1 MGGSREGAP
10 GVRGREAVTYG
21 RKVEGDWMWLGGR
34 EGGGGEGGG
43 WVGETEG
50 GGVEV
55 DWGGRGWKRRTER
68 GRGGLGVGYDTRSV
82 LSTFLPPRGRE
93 APQHDDGRSTCRSL
107 VDDASRAS

>member
-1 MGGSREGAP
+1 M
-10 GVRGREAVTYG
+10 TYG

-68 GRGGLGVGYDTRSV
+68 GRGGLGVGGWVVLLLHIFPRLPRSQD
-82 LSTFLPPRGRE
+82 SAPPRSDSGSAEGWTRLILSPW
-93 APQHDDGRSTCRSL
+93 AIRGSL
-107 VDDASRAS
+107 TA